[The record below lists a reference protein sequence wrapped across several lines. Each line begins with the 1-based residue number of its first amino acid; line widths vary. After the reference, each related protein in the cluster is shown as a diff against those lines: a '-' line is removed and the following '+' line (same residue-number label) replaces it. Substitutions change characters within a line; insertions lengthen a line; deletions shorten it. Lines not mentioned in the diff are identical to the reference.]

1 MRFYLVLMVVLI
13 LQSSVLVG
21 MFGSYLFAP
30 DLLLCFLFLSNLK
43 GQTSYSR
50 GFAFGLLLDILQGSL
65 GWHASGKLLALFLLD
80 LLKRRF
86 YTEHLPFLMV
96 GYTIVALAEH
106 TYRYALFRFKYYY
119 PMDVYAISISFFI
132 ELLVVYYF
140 GLRMIKSK
148 DEA

>member
-1 MRFYLVLMVVLI
+1 MRFYLALVVVLV

-21 MFGSYLFAP
+21 LFKSYLFVP
-30 DLLLCFLFLSNLK
+30 DLLLSFLFLSNLK
-43 GQTSYSR
+43 GQTNYRR
-50 GFAFGLLLDILQGSL
+50 GFAFGLLLDILQGSF

-86 YTEHLPFLMV
+86 FTEYLPFLVV
-96 GYTIVALAEH
+96 GYTTVALVEH

-119 PMDVYAISISFFI
+119 PMDVYAVSISFLI